1 MSPSRLCSL
10 TPIVIFIVF
19 SMSCQ
24 ATLKGKHRIARFET
38 GNERVIE
45 ILADNFS
52 DNGQGFYYQIIVS
65 RKLVLG
71 PSLLWF
77 GDEDLEGRILRF

>member
-1 MSPSRLCSL
+1 
-10 TPIVIFIVF
+10 
-19 SMSCQ
+19 MSCQ